1 MGFLAIVSF
10 AVAFLARKLPDT
22 FNEAKFITFSMYLR
36 PGSITIGG
44 ITSQISMHFEVD
56 DFYQHPRHSV
66 TGGTVVLGKNYQHT
80 LALAFAVEEVNAN
93 HELLPNVTVGFHIC
107 DSYFQGT
114 PRAMMELLFTHK
126 SFIPNYKCGVQ
137 NNLIAVIGGLYS
149 AISEDMEIF
158 LSSYKIPQFTYG
170 SASGMDDDK
179 EHSFYQMVPNEA
191 HQYKGISELLLHFR
205 WTWVGVLAKD
215 DINGEIFVQNLF
227 MVFHLYGI
235 CSAFLKRLKE
245 IYSDGILDT
254 VNWMLDINSAAMKS
268 NANVL
273 VVYADHILHLRWLF
287 YISELGLEREPE
299 GKVWILT
306 AHMELTALPF
316 QKSWAVQDIH
326 GALSFTI
333 HSNDV
338 TGFNSFLQT
347 RNPFLS
353 KEDGFIRDFWE
364 QAFDCVFPDSF
375 AGTEGETLCTGTEKL
390 ESLPEAFFEL
400 SMVGHS
406 YSIYT
411 AVYAVVHALHSMK
424 LYQAEHRTKLTG
436 ERQYLQSQQS
446 WQVLPLSVCNDGCH
460 PGYRKEK
467 QEEKPFCCYDC
478 IPCPDGKISSEKD
491 MEVCFQCPEGHYP
504 NMDKNTCIPKNV
516 TFLSYED
523 NLGIALAMLALLFSS
538 ATALVL
544 GMFMKHRNTPIVK
557 ANNRNLTYTLLISL
571 MFCFLSSL
579 LFIGSPEKVTC
590 LLRQTAFGIIFSVA
604 VSSVL
609 AKTTTVVLA
618 FMATKPGSNL
628 RKWMGTKLTN
638 SIVISCS
645 LFQVGICTVW
655 LATSP
660 PFPDVDM
667 HSMSEEIVLECNEG
681 SPSMF
686 YCVLGYMGFL
696 AIVSFSVA
704 FPARKLPDSFNE
716 AKFIT
721 FSMLVF
727 CSVWLS
733 FVPTYLSTKG
743 KYLVAVEIFSIL
755 ASSAGLLGCI
765 FVPKCY
771 IILLR
776 PELNSKEQLIRR
788 H

>member
-1 MGFLAIVSF
+1 MISTNSSIEIAEDEQWLFYWDLLDSGGQVIVEF
-10 AVAFLARKLPDT
+10 VFGLFWRKRSQCISTD
-22 FNEAKFITFSMYLR
+22 ESDRYLQ

-44 ITSQISMHFEVD
+44 ITSQISMHFELS
-56 DFYQHPRHSV
+56 DFSKHPCHSV
-66 TGGTVVLGKNYQHT
+66 SSGTIVLGKNYQHT
-80 LALAFAVEEVNAN
+80 LALVFAVEEVNAN
-93 HELLPNVTVGFHIC
+93 RELLPNVTVGFHIC
-107 DSYFQGT
+107 DSYVHGT
-114 PRAMMELLFTHK
+114 HRAVMELLFTQK
-126 SFIPNYKCGVQ
+126 SFIPNYTCVVQ
-137 NNLIAVIGGLYS
+137 NSLIAVIGGLYS
-149 AISEDMEIF
+149 VISKDVEIF

-191 HQYKGISELLLHFR
+191 HQYNGISELLLHFR
-205 WTWVGVLAKD
+205 WTWVGVLAND

-287 YISELGLEREPE
+287 YISELGLERELE

-316 QKSWAVQDIH
+316 QKSWAVQGIH

-347 RNPFLS
+347 RNRFLS

-375 AGTEGETLCTGTEKL
+375 AGTEGENLCTGTEKL

-411 AVYAVVHALHSMK
+411 AVYAIVHTLHDLK
-424 LYQAEHRTKLTG
+424 LHQAKHRTKLTG

-446 WQVLPLSVCNDGCH
+446 WQVLPLSICNDNCH
-460 PGYRKEK
+460 PGYRKGK
-467 QEEKPFCCYDC
+467 QEENPFCCYDC
-478 IPCPDGKISSEKD
+478 IPCPDGKISSEK
-491 MEVCFQCPEGHYP
+491 
-504 NMDKNTCIPKNV
+504 
-516 TFLSYED
+516 
-523 NLGIALAMLALLFSS
+523 

-645 LFQVGICTVW
+645 LFQVGICIVW

-696 AIVSFSVA
+696 AIVSFFVA

-733 FVPTYLSTKG
+733 FVPTYLSTKR
-743 KYLVAVEIFSIL
+743 KYLVAVEIFFIL